1 MSEDVL
7 TEDEIFEE
15 IIEDNEA
22 YRNIPN
28 YVTLTD
34 EDKEI
39 LKTEINICEKCYHPN
54 IIGVE
59 PFNRRQ
65 KEVVQMKLD
74 NIVNSLF
81 SFFCKKNKLDKNA
94 GLALLLKLVSE
105 PEIAKLLTRQ
115 FLPVGKRKGSRF
127 RSDMLASAD

>member
-1 MSEDVL
+1 MDDEIL
-7 TEDEIFEE
+7 TEDDIFEV
-15 IIEDNEA
+15 IEETEE

-28 YVTLTD
+28 YVTLTE

-39 LKTEINICEKCYHPN
+39 LKTEINICEKCMHPN

-65 KEVVQMKLD
+65 KEVVNMKLD
-74 NIVNSLF
+74 NVVSSLF
-81 SFFCKKNKLDKNA
+81 SFFCKKNKLEKNA

-105 PEIAKLLTRQ
+105 PEVAKLLNRQ
-115 FLPVGKRKGSRF
+115 FLPVGKRKGPKF
-127 RSDMLASAD
+127 RSDMING